1 MLGAIN
7 APTAGNTLDAFIAL
21 AAKANTS
28 TAPPEAGV
36 GGILANNAGT
46 ATVSASSSAV
56 ISAVSTMYTLS
67 TYTSNGNTYTPT
79 VGATTV
85 FETIIVLPTA
95 VTAGGASS
103 TSSTT
108 AQATKNAASELSA
121 QLFGVAAVGLGALAM
136 L

>member
-1 MLGAIN
+1 M
-7 APTAGNTLDAFIAL
+7 
-21 AAKANTS
+21 
-28 TAPPEAGV
+28 

-46 ATVSASSSAV
+46 ATVSASSTAV